1 MHKLD
6 GEIKE
11 VNEWMDGAERKMDEI
26 ESQGPNDGVLKV
38 RSLLKLL
45 EHELVTMVTDVPV
58 HVCASGAAS

>member
-45 EHELVTMVTDVPV
+45 EHVPVTMVTDIPV